1 MTDIPL
7 KATLFV
13 KQDVRKTK
21 KSRSKANVLGRV
33 LTPVHLTQ
41 GKAWQL
47 GPYQVACPIW
57 QQFGESS
64 FEVLQSV
71 SMDSIK
77 CNLVYDG
84 QINNDEVILNIDV
97 SCADWCPQHFRVT
110 ANTDGEVEAEMI
122 FSHSLLAAGRM
133 TIGYV
138 VALLMEEGSS
148 KVAERVEAQ
157 ASNYKEALLSY
168 I

>member
-1 MTDIPL
+1 MNTGGSLPSTSLLNTNPNMAIAMCL
-7 KATLFV
+7 
-13 KQDVRKTK
+13 
-21 KSRSKANVLGRV
+21 S
-33 LTPVHLTQ
+33 
-41 GKAWQL
+41 
-47 GPYQVACPIW
+47 
-57 QQFGESS
+57 
-64 FEVLQSV
+64 SV
-71 SMDSIK
+71 SRTRHCRIGCTHNEQNTVKVGCGATVLSDLKRLALFLGLGSLSR
-77 CNLVYDG
+77 NLLHRRRELGSDVAR
-84 QINNDEVILNIDV
+84 VILNIDV
-97 SCADWCPQHFRVT
+97 SCADWCPQRFRVT
-110 ANTDGEVEAEMI
+110 TNTDGEVEAEMI

>member
-1 MTDIPL
+1 
-7 KATLFV
+7 
-13 KQDVRKTK
+13 
-21 KSRSKANVLGRV
+21 
-33 LTPVHLTQ
+33 
-41 GKAWQL
+41 
-47 GPYQVACPIW
+47 
-57 QQFGESS
+57 
-64 FEVLQSV
+64 
-71 SMDSIK
+71 MDSIK

-97 SCADWCPQHFRVT
+97 SCADWCPQRFRVT
-110 ANTDGEVEAEMI
+110 TNTDGEVEAEMI